1 MKQVRFFRIA
11 LCAIVVLIPAPAH
24 ALKLS
29 PFKTSIPAGD
39 SDMTQVFRVENNSA
53 ESAAVQ
59 VSAQT
64 WQIRPDGTEIDRD
77 DEDDFVV
84 FPAQIVLKPH
94 ESKAV
99 RLQWLGPPSL
109 AAERAYRVLAE
120 QVPIVLHDTPQDET
134 GVRFLLRFK
143 GALYITPAG
152 AQPDVTVQRTENRP
166 GALRLYL
173 RNDGTAH
180 TLLRNPVVHLA
191 LQGGRALDL
200 AGAAVKPMSDENM
213 HAGGERFF
221 DLKLPPEAVGRV
233 VSARLDFENGF

>member
-1 MKQVRFFRIA
+1 MKRAWI
-11 LCAIVVLIPAPAH
+11 LCLAVFILLHPSAAR
-24 ALKLS
+24 ALKIS
-29 PFKTSIPAGD
+29 PFKTSIPAGGGG
-39 SDMTQVFRVENNSA
+39 DMTQVFRVENNSS

-59 VSAQT
+59 VSAQI
-64 WQIRPDGTEIDRD
+64 WQIQPDGNEIDKD
-77 DEDDFVV
+77 DEDDFTV

-143 GALYITPAG
+143 GALYVTPAG
-152 AQPDVTVQRTENRP
+152 AEPAVAVQRTESRP

-173 RNDGTAH
+173 RNNGTAH
-180 TLLRNPVVHLA
+180 TLLRNPIVHLA
-191 LQGGRALDL
+191 LEDGRTLDL
-200 AGAAVKPMSDENM
+200 AGAAVRTMGDENM
-213 HAGGERFF
+213 HAGSERFF
-221 DLKLPPEAVGRV
+221 DLPLPPDAAGRV